1 MFTFWQRREGHPPG
15 MVTVNKTHEAENKG
29 FSTGFMVVLD
39 GRRYGFLATFRRLAK
54 PHSIPFRL
62 YRTVSPGTSVNK
74 VIKKSLSSE

>member
-54 PHSIPFRL
+54 PQFYPFP
-62 YRTVSPGTSVNK
+62 T
-74 VIKKSLSSE
+74 LSDGFSRHFGEQGHKEEPK

>member
-1 MFTFWQRREGHPPG
+1 MFTFWQRREGYPPS

-54 PHSIPFRL
+54 PQFNPFP
-62 YRTVSPGTSVNK
+62 T
-74 VIKKSLSSE
+74 LSDGFSRHFGEQGHKEEPK

>member
-1 MFTFWQRREGHPPG
+1 

-54 PHSIPFRL
+54 PQFYPFP
-62 YRTVSPGTSVNK
+62 T
-74 VIKKSLSSE
+74 LSDGFSRHFGEQGHKEEPK